1 MYHILEAHPLTNF
14 IVVAAMLVTPFYL
27 FATFVF
33 SDASPKKG
41 AILGSVA
48 LVIGAG
54 MFLVCLTALPGK
66 LGLPGN
72 LIIPAVW
79 ILPSVALLLGR
90 NWVLSDPLS
99 SQWIIGLQIW
109 RAIGAVF
116 LIELA
121 RGNLP
126 GIFAYPAGVGDV
138 LVAAV
143 ALIVLIRYRSSEQIP
158 AGAIHLVGVLG
169 VLDFVS
175 AFFFGFFS
183 SATPLQL
190 FSHENPNQVS
200 LFPTGLIPLF
210 LVPYAIFFHTLAW
223 LNLAKHA
230 KQSNSQQVGMR
241 RRSK

>member
-1 MYHILEAHPLTNF
+1 MYSILEAHPLTNF
-14 IVVAAMLVTPFYL
+14 IVIAAMLVTPFYL

-33 SDASPKKG
+33 SDASPRKG
-41 AILGSVA
+41 ALLGSVT

-54 MFLVCLTALPGK
+54 MFLVCLTALPNK
-66 LGLPGN
+66 LGMLGN
-72 LIIPAVW
+72 LIIPAAW
-79 ILPSVALLLGR
+79 ILPSVALFLGR

-99 SQWIIGLQIW
+99 SRWLIGLQLW

-116 LIELA
+116 LIEVA

-138 LVAAV
+138 LVAVV
-143 ALIVLIRYRSSEQIP
+143 ALIILIRYRDSKQISV
-158 AGAIHLVGVLG
+158 GAIHLIGVLG

-183 SATPLQL
+183 SDTPLQL

-210 LVPYAIFFHTLAW
+210 LVPYAIFFHILAW

-230 KQSNSQQVGMR
+230 KKSNS
-241 RRSK
+241 SFLPY